1 MPAPEQARLAEAF
14 HHAMT
19 RPEVLQRMAEIDT
32 IPLYLPPAAF
42 KADVAAYLAFWSG
55 LVDRIGLSVEG

>member
-1 MPAPEQARLAEAF
+1 
-14 HHAMT
+14 MT

-55 LVDRIGLSVEG
+55 LVERIGLSVEG